1 MLTPNDSQS
10 QAPLI
15 AHVLFRLGTGG
26 LENGLVNLINNLPS
40 DKYRHAIICMTDYT
54 DFRDRLQRSD
64 VEVYCLHKREG
75 KDFHVYVRLWRL
87 LKELKPDVLHTRNLS
102 ALEAQL
108 PGFLLG
114 VKCRIHGEHGRDVD
128 DLYGTNV
135 KNILLRKFFRSM
147 VQRYL
152 PMSEDLAVW
161 LQQTIGVAPQ
171 KISQIY
177 NGVDMAKFQPLSP
190 KPLALLPDNFREEG
204 LLRIGAVG
212 RQAEVKNPLLLLE
225 AFIELVQSFP
235 ESAAKVRLIMVGNGI
250 LHKALQDRAF
260 AAGVAHL
267 VWLPGDRSDVAQLM
281 QTFEVF
287 VLPSLN
293 EGISNTILEAMA
305 SNLPVIATRVGGSPE
320 LVADEQSGFLVE
332 SGNPKAMAAAIKRY
346 VDQPELAKQH
356 GDFGRDLCR
365 QRFSL
370 QRMLQDYMQVYD
382 SVLAE
387 HG

>member
-1 MLTPNDSQS
+1 MHAVSKH

-26 LENGLVNLINNLPS
+26 LENGLVNLLNNLPA
-40 DKYRHAIICMTDYT
+40 DKYRHAIVCMTDYT
-54 DFRDRLQRSD
+54 DFRDRLKRKD
-64 VEVYCLHKREG
+64 VEVYCLHKKAG

-87 LKELKPDVLHTRNLS
+87 LAKIQPDVLHTRNLS

-128 DLYGTNV
+128 DLYGTNP
-135 KNILLRKFFRSM
+135 KHILLRKFFRFI

-152 PMSEDLAVW
+152 PMSQDLETW

-177 NGVDMAKFQPLSP
+177 NGVDMAKFQPILP
-190 KPLALLPDNFREEG
+190 KPLELLPENFRGKEV
-204 LLRIGAVG
+204 LRIGTVG
-212 RQAEVKNPLLLLE
+212 RQAEVKNPMLLLE
-225 AFIELVQSFP
+225 AFMHLVKTYP
-235 ESAAKVRLIMVGNGI
+235 EAASTARLVMVGNGI
-250 LHKALQDRAF
+250 LHQRLAEMAL
-260 AAGVAHL
+260 AAGIEDQ
-267 VWLPGDRSDVAQLM
+267 VWLAGDRSDVAQLM
-281 QTFEVF
+281 QTFDVF

-305 SNLPVIATRVGGSPE
+305 SSLPVIATRVGGNPE
-320 LVADEQSGFLVE
+320 LVVDGQSGLLVE
-332 SGNPKAMAAAIKRY
+332 SQNPKALAEAIKY
-346 VDQPELAKQH
+346 YLDHPQLAKQQ
-356 GDFGRDLCR
+356 GEYGRSLCQ

-370 QRMLQDYMQVYD
+370 QRMLQDYMAVYD
-382 SVLAE
+382 QLIE
-387 HG
+387 KYL